1 MTKLDKL
8 KVRLLQKPK
17 DFRYEELEALLLGLG
32 YEEKK
37 TGKTA
42 GPRRLFFNIQT
53 KFIIRLHKPHPS
65 PILKTYVT
73 LDVINILTKEELL

>member
-8 KVRLLQKPK
+8 KARLLQKPY
-17 DFRYEELEALLLGLG
+17 DFTFQELETLLIGLG

-42 GPRRLFFNIQT
+42 GSRKAFIHPLT
-53 KFIIRLHKPHPS
+53 KSIIRLHKPHPS
-65 PILKTYVT
+65 PILKKYVI
-73 LDVINILTKEELL
+73 LDVIQILTKEGYI

>member
-8 KVRLLQKPK
+8 KVRLLQKPN
-17 DFRYEELEALLLGLG
+17 DFTFQELETLLLGLG

-42 GPRRLFFNIQT
+42 GSRKAFIHPLT
-53 KFIIRLHKPHPS
+53 KSIIRLHKPHPA
-65 PILKTYVT
+65 PILKKYVI
-73 LDVINILTKEELL
+73 LDVIQILTNEGYL

>member
-8 KVRLLQKPK
+8 KARLLQKPN
-17 DFRYEELEALLLGLG
+17 DFTFQELETLLLWLG

-42 GPRRLFFNIQT
+42 GSRKALFI
-53 KFIIRLHKPHPS
+53 H
-65 PILKTYVT
+65 
-73 LDVINILTKEELL
+73 

>member
-8 KVRLLQKPK
+8 KARLLLKPK
-17 DFRYEELEALLLGLG
+17 DFTYQELETLLLGLG

-42 GPRRLFFNIQT
+42 GSRKSFIHSQT
-53 KFIIRLHKPHPS
+53 KSIIRLHKPHSS
-65 PILKTYVT
+65 PILKTYVI
-73 LDVINILTKEELL
+73 LEVIQILTKEGYL